1 MVQQNTVDMAIITPV
16 NGIDVPCGMP
26 VNVLNPL
33 PLHFPDGWIKSSG
46 YQAREMGLYTRHHRK
61 QGVLTKVIS

>member
-16 NGIDVPCGMP
+16 NGIDVPYGMP

-33 PLHFPDGWIKSSG
+33 PLHFPDGWIK
-46 YQAREMGLYTRHHRK
+46 
-61 QGVLTKVIS
+61 I